1 MVEISSKDL
10 DFVERWAMRCTDIA
24 LAAPDR
30 VAAATQ
36 IQPILLDFVAAYLQR
51 QRRPQAQVSAP
62 ESDSR
67 DRP

>member
-1 MVEISSKDL
+1 MVELSSEDL
-10 DFVERWAMRCTDIA
+10 DFVERWAMRCTDVA

-51 QRRPQAQVSAP
+51 QRLRGRPPA
-62 ESDSR
+62 SDCPSR
-67 DRP
+67 P